1 MSARR
6 RNQASTAAMVS
17 VVPVVPVVPV
27 SAGGGVGAVVGG
39 DVGHDERDRAGVD
52 GGTFQREGE
61 LVALDGAPSPRPRVG
76 RDRVGLDADPAH
88 DGVRVLGPSGR
99 GILDGCDLRP
109 GQIDRLDP
117 CLGRDDGVGAP
128 HRGIAFPIEQIRV
141 GHQVWARDLETGT
154 NHLREVAGLFNK
166 HASTL
171 MTITVSDGAQVIV
184 TEEHLFHVA
193 GQGWV
198 LSGDLHV
205 GDPLTQRNHTTT
217 TITTITRAQRDVT
230 VYNFEV
236 TGNHNYYIT
245 NAQLLVHNCSRGL
258 KSAISKAT
266 AFVRD
271 GNSYIRVG
279 RSQGVGEFR
288 IFWGNTFKK
297 WKKTTGFER
306 AVTRVYG
313 HVSLRYGGIDL
324 HTSTGTR
331 NWTLWKRG

>member
-1 MSARR
+1 M
-6 RNQASTAAMVS
+6 
-17 VVPVVPVVPV
+17 
-27 SAGGGVGAVVGG
+27 
-39 DVGHDERDRAGVD
+39 
-52 GGTFQREGE
+52 
-61 LVALDGAPSPRPRVG
+61 
-76 RDRVGLDADPAH
+76 
-88 DGVRVLGPSGR
+88 
-99 GILDGCDLRP
+99 
-109 GQIDRLDP
+109 
-117 CLGRDDGVGAP
+117 
-128 HRGIAFPIEQIRV
+128 
-141 GHQVWARDLETGT
+141 
-154 NHLREVAGLFNK
+154 
-166 HASTL
+166 
-171 MTITVSDGAQVIV
+171 
-184 TEEHLFHVA
+184 
-193 GQGWV
+193 
-198 LSGDLHV
+198 SGDLHV

-271 GNSYIRVG
+271 GNPYIRVG